1 MLVGNIEKLKW
12 KKPDL
17 EYEYIVL
24 YGYEYRFS
32 KEECDKILHFAKSEN
47 CKVIALG
54 ERQFKSDI
62 FIKCRPDEVL
72 GYFSEAKYIITDS
85 FHGCVFSIIFNK
97 SFWVIANPQRGL
109 SRITSLLTMFGLQD
123 RLISSP
129 KEIVLEKIRKEINW
143 HKVNRIKEQLR
154 EKGREYLSQRINT
167 TI

>member
-1 MLVGNIEKLKW
+1 M
-12 KKPDL
+12 
-17 EYEYIVL
+17 
-24 YGYEYRFS
+24 
-32 KEECDKILHFAKSEN
+32 
-47 CKVIALG
+47 
-54 ERQFKSDI
+54 DI
-62 FIKCRPDEVL
+62 FFYSSP
-72 GYFSEAKYIITDS
+72 FIITDS